1 MAYEAQKQIYRD
13 AQRKL
18 TLAAEER
25 SSVQRALAS
34 YQQSYAK
41 KNNQVN
47 QDKSEKSS
55 LEKRLQQVI
64 EIISLLGGSVPSNII
79 GVNSAAN
86 TAGKTFS
93 DVIRC
98 SGIASCSLGTAFYT
112 KSVDEDFHTS
122 NALTDCRTEK
132 DRIETRIE
140 QLAASIRN
148 LEEELRT
155 LSGNIS
161 TQNNRIISLNNYIRN
176 YESTVNQYRKY
187 INM

>member
-34 YQQSYAK
+34 YQQSYSQ
-41 KNNQVN
+41 KNSQANQY
-47 QDKSEKSS
+47 KSEKSN

-64 EIISLLGGSVPSNII
+64 QIISLFGGSVPSSISGI
-79 GVNSAAN
+79 NSAAN

-93 DVIRC
+93 AVIHC
-98 SGIASCSLGTAFYT
+98 SGIASCSLGTVFYT
-112 KSVDEDFHTS
+112 KSVEDDSHTDK
-122 NALTDCRTEK
+122 ALTDCRREK
-132 DRIETRIE
+132 NRIETKIE

-161 TQNNRIISLNNYIRN
+161 TQSNRIISLNTSIRN
-176 YESTVNQYRKY
+176 YESTANQYRRY
-187 INM
+187 MSM